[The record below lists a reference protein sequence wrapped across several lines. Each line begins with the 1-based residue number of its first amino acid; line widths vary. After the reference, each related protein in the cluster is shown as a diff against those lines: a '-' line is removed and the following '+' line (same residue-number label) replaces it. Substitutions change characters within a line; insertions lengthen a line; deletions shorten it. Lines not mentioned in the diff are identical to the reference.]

1 VCFVCFLYLYSY
13 RYKVEALPRR
23 PMAEMAVSSLLLK
36 TELLGFSFSKS
47 KFGHRTDPI
56 AI

>member
-1 VCFVCFLYLYSY
+1 
-13 RYKVEALPRR
+13 VEALPRR